1 LNGCISL
8 TIIKKILRAPLYV
21 VSFARALNQFRLKGG
36 IVRAKIITVE
46 ASNLLFRKRI
56 LITGGS
62 SGIGLA
68 IARKF
73 VSCGA
78 TVVITG
84 RDENA
89 LREAVAEIGS
99 DSLHYLCWDVADI
112 SVLEESLAR
121 ARDLLGGD
129 LDILVNNAGVL
140 LQDPFL
146 QVSEAKWDMTHAV
159 NSKGLFFLT
168 QSVCREWSR
177 GERKIRKVL
186 MVSSTSGFLPGAYP
200 YRMSKWDLVGMT
212 QGLALKLADRR
223 IIVNGIAPG
232 RTAGRMLG
240 IGDGNIADPEIPL
253 GRAALPEEIAELA
266 AFLAC
271 DGSNYI
277 TGQTIICDGG
287 MTLR

>member
-1 LNGCISL
+1 MN
-8 TIIKKILRAPLYV
+8 IIKKALRTPAYIV
-21 VSFARALNQFRLKGG
+21 AFAHALNQFRLKGG
-36 IVRAKIITVE
+36 IVRATITTVE
-46 ASNLLFRKRI
+46 AKDLLLGKRI

-62 SGIGLA
+62 SGIGFA

-73 VSCGA
+73 VCCGA

-89 LREAVAEIGS
+89 LREAVAQIGS
-99 DSLHYLCWDVADI
+99 DSLHFLRWDVADI
-112 SVLEESLAR
+112 SVIDENLTR

-146 QVSEAKWDMTHAV
+146 QVSEVKWDTTHAV

-168 QSVCREWSR
+168 QSVCRDWSTR
-177 GERKIRKVL
+177 ERRIRKVL

-212 QGLALKLADRR
+212 QGLALKLADRG

-240 IGDGNIADPEIPL
+240 IGEGNIADPEIPL
-253 GRAALPEEIAELA
+253 GRAALPEELSELA
-266 AFLAC
+266 AFLAG

-287 MTLR
+287 MTLC